1 MNVIETDGL
10 GKRYRRTW
18 ALRDCHLTV
27 PAGHVAALVG
37 PNGAGKT
44 TLLRIL
50 AGVATP
56 TAGTATVLG
65 YTPGSQ
71 RARDAVSAVDQ
82 TVPLYR
88 HLRVRDLLA
97 AARALNDQWD
107 TDLAVQRLSSL
118 NLTTSCKVSKL
129 SGGQQAQLALTLAL
143 ARRPRLLLLDEPLAS
158 LDPLARQE
166 VLGWLMTCV
175 AEDGLSVVFSSHVI
189 AELER
194 VATYLVVLSQGQV
207 QVAATVDSLLDSHLA
222 LTGPAG
228 DGRSPGWP
236 SARHHHTTGR
246 AAGPGAGQ
254 DRRGAARLGGPPG
267 HDGGTRARLPAGA
280 VRPRAAPTGGGA
292 MTALMIKAINV
303 PRMTRVT
310 WYKHRASV
318 LGIPGLFLLAAALLF
333 IDSVLQRHWISS
345 HHLTYCLAYAGNATS
360 SRCLTQDSPYLL
372 GVFAEFVNYWR
383 TEGTVVAVFL
393 LAAVTGLF
401 AGVPWVA
408 REFEGGG
415 FRFTWTQSV
424 SPLRWLLGTFGPLTL
439 LAEVTAAICGVAA
452 HWWFQ
457 VAQCGLMAEPPRGA
471 GNHSR

>member
-10 GKRYRRTW
+10 GKRYRQTW
-18 ALRDCHLTV
+18 ALRDCHLIV

-65 YTPGSQ
+65 YTPGSRQ
-71 RARDAVSAVDQ
+71 ARDAVSAVDQ

-107 TDLAVQRLSSL
+107 IDLALQRLSWL
-118 NLTTSCKVSKL
+118 NLLTSGKVSKL

-222 LTGPAG
+222 LTGPAEEADRLAG
-228 DGRSPGWP
+228 QVPVITAQRAGRQAQVLARTDAAPPGWAARPVTMEELVLGYLREP
-236 SARHHHTTGR
+236 SARVL
-246 AAGPGAGQ
+246 P
-254 DRRGAARLGGPPG
+254 RL
-267 HDGGTRARLPAGA
+267 
-280 VRPRAAPTGGGA
+280 
-292 MTALMIKAINV
+292 
-303 PRMTRVT
+303 
-310 WYKHRASV
+310 
-318 LGIPGLFLLAAALLF
+318 
-333 IDSVLQRHWISS
+333 
-345 HHLTYCLAYAGNATS
+345 
-360 SRCLTQDSPYLL
+360 
-372 GVFAEFVNYWR
+372 E
-383 TEGTVVAVFL
+383 
-393 LAAVTGLF
+393 
-401 AGVPWVA
+401 VA
-408 REFEGGG
+408 R
-415 FRFTWTQSV
+415 
-424 SPLRWLLGTFGPLTL
+424 
-439 LAEVTAAICGVAA
+439 
-452 HWWFQ
+452 
-457 VAQCGLMAEPPRGA
+457 
-471 GNHSR
+471 